1 MSMIE
6 KQLEKFMINSTS
18 TIRQAMESINDNW
31 REVTL
36 VKTDDGRIIG
46 TITDGDIRRGL
57 LRGLT
62 MESPATEVMNR
73 EFVFV
78 SPEIGR
84 AAVLDMMKALVIRQ
98 MPIIDSYG
106 KLVGIHFLNDLL
118 GTEIKPNIAVIMAGG
133 RGTPLRPLTESC
145 PKPMIQV
152 AGRPIL
158 ERVLLHLVSY
168 GIRKVFI
175 SINYMADKI
184 ESHFGD
190 GSRFACSIEYLRE
203 EKALG
208 TGGALSL
215 LPRDIEHPIV
225 VVNGDQLTQADIGEL
240 LKFHEQEQVI
250 ATMGVRH
257 YQVEIPF
264 GVVKQEG
271 RRLLALQEKPTDHYL
286 VNTGIYVLDSE
297 AVSMVPDNTDFPITA
312 LFDLLVDR
320 KKPVGVYYIEEEWI
334 DVGRHDDLLKA
345 NGIVLD

>member
-1 MSMIE
+1 MLK
-6 KQLEKFMINSTS
+6 KQLEKFMINAGS
-18 TIRQAMESINDNW
+18 TIRQAMATINDNW

-36 VKTDDGRIIG
+36 VRADDGRIIG

-62 MESPATEVMNR
+62 LESPAEEVMNR

-84 AAVLDMMKALVIRQ
+84 AAVLDMMKALVLRQ
-98 MPIIDSYG
+98 MPIIDSRG
-106 KLVGIHFLNDLL
+106 RLVGIHFLNDLI
-118 GTEIKPNIAVIMAGG
+118 GTEVKPNVAVIMAGG
-133 RGTPLRPLTESC
+133 KGTRLKPLTESC

-158 ERVLLHLVSY
+158 ERVVLHLVSY
-168 GIRKVFI
+168 GIRKVYI
-175 SINYMADKI
+175 SINYMGDRI

-203 EKALG
+203 ETALG

-215 LPRDIEHPIV
+215 LPKDVEHPIV
-225 VVNGDQLTQADIGEL
+225 VMNGDQLTQADIGEL
-240 LKFHEQEQVI
+240 LEFHEQEKVV

-257 YQVEIPF
+257 YQIEIPF

-286 VNTGIYVLDSE
+286 VNTGIYVLNSE
-297 AVSMVPDNTDFPITA
+297 AVSMVPENTDFPMTA
-312 LFDLLVDR
+312 LFDLLLDR
-320 KKPVGVYYIEEEWI
+320 NKPVGVYYIEEEWI

-345 NGIVLD
+345 NGII

>member
-133 RGTPLRPLTESC
+133 RGTRLRPLTESC